1 MVWEK
6 EDVLG
11 GWPKCTASSHDS
23 IDEGR
28 KSFPSGERHAAS
40 VLNGRLA
47 LAHAQCSLKQQKR
60 VRYTVLLQGLARQP

>member
-6 EDVLG
+6 EDALG

-28 KSFPSGERHAAS
+28 KSFPSGERHAA
-40 VLNGRLA
+40 VDREIEILAFGRA
-47 LAHAQCSLKQQKR
+47 SK
-60 VRYTVLLQGLARQP
+60 VIGV